1 VNRRLMA
8 GGVAVAALTMALSG
22 CSMGGWVYNAN
33 LPGGAKLGSDPI
45 TLTADFADVLDLV
58 PQSSVKLDDVAVGRV
73 SHITLEPDG
82 HSARVTLQVNRSA
95 DLPAGT
101 TARLEQTSLLGEKY
115 VALVPPAQTVQ
126 AGPRLKSGD
135 KLPLSATSEA
145 VDVEQVL
152 GALSMVLNGGGI
164 GQFQEISRELQ
175 QVNDGRTGQIRDF
188 LTQLDRFVSGLND
201 RKDAITSALDGLDRL
216 STTLKGDD
224 DEIARALD
232 GLSPGMKVLAE
243 QRPQLVTMLTALDKL
258 SDVTVSTLDKSQKD
272 MVADFKTLDP
282 ILTQLA
288 KAGADLPNSLQILLT
303 YPFPDSVL
311 GAIKGDYLNVFMT
324 TNFRTLP
331 ANCAGEGCAWPQVGG
346 GSAAASAR
354 TGTLPLAA
362 SATDA
367 PPTLLPPTDTPL
379 PGASNSAVPG
389 PSILPQPTTAASST
403 SSKSPSHTSA
413 PTASVTLET
422 SSATTSPSP
431 GTHSPSGSDSSTPP
445 PSRSSSSGESGA
457 STPEGE

>member
-1 VNRRLMA
+1 MKRRLMA
-8 GGVAVAALTMALSG
+8 GGVAVAALTMTLSG

-82 HSARVTLQVNRSA
+82 HSARVTLQVNGAA

-115 VALVPPAQTVQ
+115 VALVPPQDVQ
-126 AGPRLKSGD
+126 AGPRLHSGD

-175 QVNDGRTGQIRDF
+175 QVGNGRTGQIKDF
-188 LTQLDRFVSGLND
+188 LTQIDRFVSGLND

-224 DEIARALD
+224 TEIAHALD

-331 ANCAGEGCAWPQVGG
+331 ADCAGEGCAWPQVGG

-354 TGTLPLAA
+354 IGTLPLAA

-389 PSILPQPTTAASST
+389 PSILPQPAGAPSTT
-403 SSKSPSHTSA
+403 SSKRPSQTSA
-413 PTASVTLET
+413 PTASVTLGAP
-422 SSATTSPSP
+422 SATTSLSP
-431 GTHSPSGSDSSTPP
+431 GAHSPSGSDSSTPP
-445 PSRSSSSGESGA
+445 PSRSSSAGESGA

>member
-1 VNRRLMA
+1 MKRRLMA
-8 GGVAVAALTMALSG
+8 GGVAAAALTLALSG

-33 LPGGAKLGSDPI
+33 LPGGAKLGSNPI

-82 HSARVTLQVNRSA
+82 HSARVTLEVNRSA

-115 VALVPPAQTVQ
+115 VALVPPTTVQ

-135 KLPLSATSEA
+135 KLPLSSTSEA

-152 GALSMVLNGGGI
+152 GALSLVLNGGGI

-175 QVNDGRTGQIRDF
+175 KVGDGRTDQIRDF
-188 LTQLDRFVSGLND
+188 LTQIDRFVSGLND

-224 DEIARALD
+224 DEITHALD

-243 QRPQLVTMLTALDKL
+243 QRPQLVTMLKALDKL

-331 ANCAGEGCAWPQVGG
+331 AECAGEGCAWPQVGG

-362 SATDA
+362 SVTDA

-379 PGASNSAVPG
+379 PGVSTSAVPG
-389 PSILPQPTTAASST
+389 PSILPQPTTTPSAT
-403 SSKSPSHTSA
+403 SSKSPSQTSA
-413 PTASVTLET
+413 PTAGVTLGA
-422 SSATTSPSP
+422 SSATSPSS
-431 GTHSPSGSDSSTPP
+431 GAHSPSGSDTPTQP
-445 PSRSSSSGESGA
+445 PSRSSSAESA
-457 STPEGE
+457 TATPEGE

>member
-1 VNRRLMA
+1 MA
-8 GGVAVAALTMALSG
+8 GGVAAAALTMTLSG

-33 LPGGAKLGSDPI
+33 LPGGAKLGSNPV

-82 HSARVTLQVNRSA
+82 HSARVTLQVNRAA

-115 VALVPPAQTVQ
+115 VALVPPTTVQ
-126 AGPRLKSGD
+126 AGPPLKTGD

-152 GALSMVLNGGGI
+152 GALSLVLNGGGI

-175 QVNDGRTGQIRDF
+175 KVGDGRTGEIRDF
-188 LTQLDRFVSGLND
+188 LTQIDRFVSGLND

-224 DEIARALD
+224 DEIAHALD

-243 QRPQLVTMLTALDKL
+243 QRPQLVTMLKALDKL

-331 ANCAGEGCAWPQVGG
+331 ADCAGEGCAWPQVGG

-354 TGTLPLAA
+354 TGTLPLA
-362 SATDA
+362 SSVTEA

-379 PGASNSAVPG
+379 PGVSDSAVPG
-389 PSILPQPTTAASST
+389 PSILPQPSTTPSTTSST
-403 SSKSPSHTSA
+403 SPSQTSA
-413 PTASVTLET
+413 PTTGVTLGA
-422 SSATTSPSP
+422 SSTTSPSSDA
-431 GTHSPSGSDSSTPP
+431 HSSSGSDPATES
-445 PSRSSSSGESGA
+445 PSRSSAGSA
-457 STPEGE
+457 TATPEGE